1 LQSLHAGGEKH
12 VLVENM
18 PDFNRTALKSGGFRM
33 KLYEAAIRIGTLLAR
48 IPALKNDKLR
58 AALNG
63 RGKGIRGWTI
73 KTIDNRPV
81 VMIHVASAGEYEG
94 ARPLI
99 DRLQE
104 SGEVRIAVSFSS
116 PSAMPAVEATEGL
129 WAFGFLPMDYLIEQL
144 QLLARLE
151 PMAVLIF
158 KHDFWPNLLRAAS
171 ALKIPIGLINAN
183 FHAKSKRNF
192 PIVRGFHKLFMKHLT
207 FIWTV
212 SQADSD
218 RIEPLLT
225 DKTELAVGGDTRYD
239 RVLRRAELG
248 RERFKALKTAFTN
261 SKVIIAGSTWPP
273 GEKIIYGAFANLR
286 KQHPELKLLIAPH
299 EPTTEALQR
308 NMESAE
314 SIGATV
320 TKLSQWQG
328 ESIKSNVI
336 IVDGMGILADIYTVG
351 WAAYVGGG
359 FGTGVH
365 SVIEPAAHG
374 LPVAFGPNNHVS
386 HEAGLLIKNIGGYVV
401 ETTSDL
407 ETLWGKWLVDPTDY
421 NRVSESASKVVTDHA
436 GVTEKLMERLKVYL
450 GKGK

>member
-1 LQSLHAGGEKH
+1 MQNFTSSESDTTH
-12 VLVENM
+12 
-18 PDFNRTALKSGGFRM
+18 FNRTALKSGGFRM
-33 KLYEAAIRIGTLLAR
+33 KLYEAATFIGTTLAR
-48 IPALKNDKLR
+48 IPALKNEKLR

-73 KTIDNRPV
+73 GKIDDRPV
-81 VMIHVASAGEYEG
+81 VMIHVASTGEYEG

-99 DRLQE
+99 ERLQE

-116 PSAMPAVEATEGL
+116 PSARPAVEATDGL

-183 FHAKSKRNF
+183 FHPKSKRNF
-192 PIVRGFHKLFMKHLT
+192 PIVKGFHKLFMKHLT

-225 DKTELAVGGDTRYD
+225 GRTELAVGGDTRYD

-248 RERFKALKTAFTN
+248 RERFKTLKAAFGK
-261 SKVIIAGSTWPP
+261 SKIIVAGSTWPP
-273 GEKIIYGAFANLR
+273 GEKIVYHAFANLR
-286 KQHPELKLLIAPH
+286 KSIPELKLLIAPH
-299 EPTTEALQR
+299 EPTAEALQR
-308 NMESAE
+308 NIDSAE
-314 SIGATV
+314 AIGATV
-320 TKLSQWQG
+320 IKLSQWNG
-328 ESIKSNVI
+328 ESIEADVI
-336 IVDGMGILADIYTVG
+336 IIDGMGILADIYTIG

-359 FGTGVH
+359 FGVGVH
-365 SVIEPAAHG
+365 SVIEPAAHK
-374 LPVAFGPNNHVS
+374 LPVTFGPHNHVS
-386 HEAGLLIKNIGGYVV
+386 HEAGLLIKNKGGYLV

-407 ETLWGKWLVDPTDY
+407 EKLWGNWLADPTEY
-421 NRVSESASKVVTDHA
+421 NYASEAATKVVTNHA
-436 GVTEKLMERLKVYL
+436 GVTEKLMERLNIYL
-450 GKGK
+450 GKGT